1 MTLRRRVPALVGLA
15 LLAPLAAAQAQSA
28 PVSLPSAGA
37 TGLRIQLR
45 VVDACRVQDD
55 AGTAG
60 CATAH
65 QRSDA
70 PVAPP
75 PQVQALTP
83 APDGEPKPRAWQT
96 LTF

>member
-1 MTLRRRVPALVGLA
+1 
-15 LLAPLAAAQAQSA
+15 
-28 PVSLPSAGA
+28 
-37 TGLRIQLR
+37 

-70 PVAPP
+70 PAAPP

-83 APDGEPKPRAWQT
+83 APDGEPQPRAWQT

>member
-1 MTLRRRVPALVGLA
+1 MNPCRRVSALLGLA

-28 PVSLPSAGA
+28 PAAPPTTGA

-45 VVDACRVQDD
+45 VVDACRLQDD
-55 AGTAG
+55 PGTAG

-70 PVAPP
+70 AVAPP

-83 APDGEPKPRAWQT
+83 APEGGQPARAWQT
-96 LTF
+96 VTF